1 MTTID
6 LNNNTSLT
14 ISKSD
19 KENELIFE
27 VKENNKLYQGLLDFV
42 DIQDIFKNNEISIDE
57 FIIHVNTN
65 KNIFKLYDVEN
76 NKKKLEIKE
85 EKLYSLTLDE
95 IKNSQE
101 EDIEPPIDFSKP
113 LEIPI
118 SNNEKLIVK
127 ESEFTKKEF
136 ILFYINNNTNKIY
149 KAVYEP
155 EDKFIFFKSLQK
167 NTPSLEEGNN
177 EQEIKLKI
185 ISNNNDLEIILKE
198 IILIDENKVKELKK
212 KYDEKIKKLKEE
224 NEKLKDKNK
233 NLMKKIGDEKI
244 KNDEIVKNYYQN
256 RLKFEE
262 ALKTKNKLNNFL

>member
-95 IKNSQE
+95 IKNPQE
-101 EDIEPPIDFSKP
+101 EDNEPPIDFSKP

-136 ILFYINNNTNKIY
+136 KIINIFYI
-149 KAVYEP
+149 
-155 EDKFIFFKSLQK
+155 
-167 NTPSLEEGNN
+167 
-177 EQEIKLKI
+177 
-185 ISNNNDLEIILKE
+185 
-198 IILIDENKVKELKK
+198 LI
-212 KYDEKIKKLKEE
+212 
-224 NEKLKDKNK
+224 
-233 NLMKKIGDEKI
+233 
-244 KNDEIVKNYYQN
+244 
-256 RLKFEE
+256 
-262 ALKTKNKLNNFL
+262 